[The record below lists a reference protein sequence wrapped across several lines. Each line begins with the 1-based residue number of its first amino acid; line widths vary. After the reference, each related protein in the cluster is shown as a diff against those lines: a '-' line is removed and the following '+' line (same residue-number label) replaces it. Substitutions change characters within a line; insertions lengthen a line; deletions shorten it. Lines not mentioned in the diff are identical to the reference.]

1 MQLRKAEHTGNH
13 ARKPDEWRYYPEV
26 SARRAAD
33 IWCRNHFMRIDSTW
47 LRRRPHMPPTSI
59 KRVFEPISEK
69 IGDVTRPSGHP
80 GEFCSAH
87 LDTHRSSPLV
97 VGCSLMD
104 HGAIRHPDQ
113 GKLHI
118 GERAY
123 IAVCILEFCVKRC
136 MDAVSVRL
144 RSPSQQGEAIPKA
157 GRAFSLGLPGDIRL

>member
-1 MQLRKAEHTGNH
+1 
-13 ARKPDEWRYYPEV
+13 
-26 SARRAAD
+26 
-33 IWCRNHFMRIDSTW
+33 MRIDSTW
-47 LRRRPHMPPTSI
+47 LGSRAIHATDVS
-59 KRVFEPISEK
+59 KHVFEPISEK
-69 IGDVTRPSGHP
+69 IGDVTRPTGHP
-80 GEFCSAH
+80 VVLTSTRIAPV
-87 LDTHRSSPLV
+87 SSPLV

-144 RSPSQQGEAIPKA
+144 RSPSQQGGSNTKS
-157 GRAFSLGLPGDIRL
+157 GTAFSFGWPGDVRQ

>member
-1 MQLRKAEHTGNH
+1 MLLAHQAILANSVVLAST
-13 ARKPDEWRYYPEV
+13 
-26 SARRAAD
+26 
-33 IWCRNHFMRIDSTW
+33 RIA
-47 LRRRPHMPPTSI
+47 P
-59 KRVFEPISEK
+59 V
-69 IGDVTRPSGHP
+69 
-80 GEFCSAH
+80 
-87 LDTHRSSPLV
+87 SSPLV

-144 RSPSQQGEAIPKA
+144 HSPSQQGEAIPKA